1 MTGIPRYERVQAGR
15 TITGD
20 LTGAEVVDIGATF
33 ELVKISIGNT
43 EVVSADGI
51 TATLETDRDKLVV
64 NMGDNTWA
72 YSDNRTYYSN
82 QHDRLFDVTYQITYP
97 DGEVQEVE
105 YEFIFRP
112 EDNRVW
118 TPFDDSFNVVSDAP
132 ITGDLSPNDSPSGLF
147 LGARTG
153 RDNLLDGGGTD
164 GGASILPYMPAG
176 TVLNGQYGT
185 LVVNSNFTF
194 TYTPNEAYKALA
206 AGEQATE
213 TFSYAARPSNPQVND
228 FGMTAGYA
236 DIVFNITGQAVSY
249 THLTLPTKA

>member
-1 MTGIPRYERVQAGR
+1 MNGSNYDYEWFWKIPRGHTETFNFEYEAEDEFGETGRGSIELRIQGYNDGLSSLSGIPRYERVQAGR

-97 DGEVQEVE
+97 G
-105 YEFIFRP
+105 
-112 EDNRVW
+112 
-118 TPFDDSFNVVSDAP
+118 
-132 ITGDLSPNDSPSGLF
+132 
-147 LGARTG
+147 
-153 RDNLLDGGGTD
+153 
-164 GGASILPYMPAG
+164 
-176 TVLNGQYGT
+176 
-185 LVVNSNFTF
+185 
-194 TYTPNEAYKALA
+194 
-206 AGEQATE
+206 
-213 TFSYAARPSNPQVND
+213 
-228 FGMTAGYA
+228 
-236 DIVFNITGQAVSY
+236 
-249 THLTLPTKA
+249 